1 MGTFM
6 DGEEL
11 ATPARSA
18 TPSHVDTLTRKK
30 KREKTAEQKK
40 QQNYTQRRNK
50 EKRLK
55 TAEKAVPELLAGV
68 RVAEEQK
75 IALTETLQEREL
87 RAQLLAQ
94 HLADKKEACATAI
107 EAQRVAEQ
115 AARDHQSALLRSEA
129 RALAL
134 QGELA
139 IAEARIAILDSEVA
153 RLRFSRSLANAS
165 VANSAVLCSLALRV
179 ARDLASLAE
188 KVIQE
193 TAAAD
198 SPPSS
203 PSLSLHA
210 DSPGSFERDPT
221 PTPDVRPFSP
231 SPPPGYMDP

>member
-1 MGTFM
+1 M

-40 QQNYTQRRNK
+40 KQNFTQRQNK

-87 RAQLLAQ
+87 RAQALAQ

-129 RALAL
+129 QARAL

-139 IAEARIAILDSEVA
+139 IAEARIAILESEVA
-153 RLRFSRSLANAS
+153 RFRFLRSLANAS
-165 VANSAVLCSLALRV
+165 AANRAVLCSQAIRV

-210 DSPGSFERDPT
+210 DSPGSFERT
-221 PTPDVRPFSP
+221 PIPDVRPFSP

>member
-1 MGTFM
+1 M

-18 TPSHVDTLTRKK
+18 TPSHVDTRKK

-40 QQNYTQRRNK
+40 KQNFTQRQNK

-87 RAQLLAQ
+87 RAQALAQ
-94 HLADKKEACATAI
+94 HLADKKEACDTAI

-129 RALAL
+129 QARAL

-139 IAEARIAILDSEVA
+139 IAEARIAILESEVA
-153 RLRFSRSLANAS
+153 RFRFLRSLANAS
-165 VANSAVLCSLALRV
+165 AVNRAVLCSQAIRV

-210 DSPGSFERDPT
+210 DSPGSFERT
-221 PTPDVRPFSP
+221 SIPDVRPFSP

>member
-1 MGTFM
+1 M

-18 TPSHVDTLTRKK
+18 TPSHVDTRKK

-40 QQNYTQRRNK
+40 KQNCTQRQNK

-75 IALTETLQEREL
+75 IALTETLLEREL
-87 RAQLLAQ
+87 RAQSLAQ

-129 RALAL
+129 QARAL

-139 IAEARIAILDSEVA
+139 IAEARIAILESEVA
-153 RLRFSRSLANAS
+153 RFRFLRSLANAS
-165 VANSAVLCSLALRV
+165 AVNRAILCSHAIRV

-210 DSPGSFERDPT
+210 DSPRSFERT
-221 PTPDVRPFSP
+221 PIPDVRPFSP

>member
-1 MGTFM
+1 M

-40 QQNYTQRRNK
+40 QQNYSQRRNK

-68 RVAEEQK
+68 RVAEEQNT
-75 IALTETLQEREL
+75 ALTETLQEREL

-94 HLADKKEACATAI
+94 HLADKKEACAAAK

-115 AARDHQSALLRSEA
+115 AARDYQSALLLSEA
-129 RALAL
+129 RSLAL
-134 QGELA
+134 KGELA
-139 IAEARIAILDSEVA
+139 TAADRISSLDSEVA
-153 RLRFSRSLANAS
+153 QLRLALTIANAS
-165 VANSAVLCSLALRV
+165 VASSAVLCSLALGV
-179 ARDLASLAE
+179 ARDFASLADE
-188 KVIQE
+188 VIQE
-193 TAAAD
+193 TLAAD

-203 PSLSLHA
+203 PSLSFHA
-210 DSPGSFERDPT
+210 DSPGSFERTPT
-221 PTPDVRPFSP
+221 PIPDVRPFSP
-231 SPPPGYMDP
+231 SPPSGFLDS